1 MVILYGI
8 LYGCII
14 SICFSFGPAFFTL
27 IQTSAQYGFKRAFP
41 IAFGINANDII
52 VVTLLLTVLSSVNIN
67 QLMHTPLAATIGS
80 LALLVFGLYTIF
92 SKQDDAAN
100 QGDALKEVKPIKI
113 YFKGLTINMF
123 NPMIWIFWAGFIA
136 APSLFAQRLQFTI
149 PEGSLWRMFVGVLM
163 ATLSLDILKCKIASL
178 LQNYLTKKML
188 HIFNLIVGL
197 ILCGFA
203 VYIFLPMVIH

>member
-1 MVILYGI
+1 MVLLYGI

-67 QLMHTPLAATIGS
+67 QLTHTPLAATIGS

-149 PEGSLWRMFVGVLM
+149 PEGSLWLMFVGVLM